1 MDRPSTD
8 RGWSIRGFRT
18 RKIVQ
23 HAFDDHFLVFPFPSR
38 QIIPNLNIMNLEDR
52 FRAVRQQI
60 RARQP
65 LQQRI
70 DLVRNRIAA
79 RRQRGTAE
87 PRTIQVPPPQDG
99 TAR

>member
-1 MDRPSTD
+1 MNVSV
-8 RGWSIRGFRT
+8 W
-18 RKIVQ
+18 
-23 HAFDDHFLVFPFPSR
+23 LVRFPFPSLL
-38 QIIPNLNIMNLEDR
+38 IFPNLNIMNLEDR

-79 RRQRGTAE
+79 RREQGTAE
-87 PRTIQVPPPQDG
+87 PRTIQIQLPQDG
-99 TAR
+99 AAR